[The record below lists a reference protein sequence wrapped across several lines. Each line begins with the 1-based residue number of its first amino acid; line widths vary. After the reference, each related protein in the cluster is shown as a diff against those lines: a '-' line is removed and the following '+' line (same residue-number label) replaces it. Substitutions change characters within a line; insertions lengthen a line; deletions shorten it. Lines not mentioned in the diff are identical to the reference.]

1 MRLTKMNMQIRTEF
15 IVRSGAQRAQ
25 LISSARTYIKN
36 DAFLNLLQ
44 NVDINDANV
53 KNSSK
58 TTSIYWITAQLAA
71 FNEDPA
77 VYKQVL
83 AWLSAQ

>member
-1 MRLTKMNMQIRTEF
+1 MNMQIRTEF
-15 IVRSGAQRAQ
+15 IVRSAPQRGQ
-25 LISSARTYIKN
+25 LISSAATYIKN
-36 DAFLNLLQ
+36 DTFINLLQ

-71 FNEDPA
+71 FNGDA
-77 VYKQVL
+77 ALCKQVA